1 MLIFP
6 TVKKV
11 FASLLQRFNN
21 KWVKMTALL
30 LHLIYSVRF
39 VVRDGADSDSESY
52 DGYYSSS
59 FESYDSDDF
68 EDYSTDEEDM
78 KPPPVRS
85 RTFIRCMDESDDDEI
100 PEESNVESVEDTS
113 RPVLFF
119 SQRQK
124 KTGEMVVK
132 LDTKKA
138 VAGN

>member
-1 MLIFP
+1 M
-6 TVKKV
+6 
-11 FASLLQRFNN
+11 
-21 KWVKMTALL
+21 
-30 LHLIYSVRF
+30 HLIYSVRF

-59 FESYDSDDF
+59 FESYDSDEF

-85 RTFIRCMDESDDDEI
+85 RTFIRYMDESDDDEI

-113 RPVLFF
+113 RPVLSF
-119 SQRQK
+119 SQKQK

-138 VAGN
+138 VAGNNL